1 MHLTVWSFMI
11 PTDLEGRVF
20 QEGFALAFTS
30 HLEVL
35 INIIMLS
42 VQLEVFWIIF
52 VVRFRL

>member
-1 MHLTVWSFMI
+1 MI